1 MCMTEPL
8 FVILS
13 FPAHLPSGAETFFET
28 NCQAV
33 VCAGSIQR
41 VHPKPALYF
50 FFFFFFSEA
59 LEWICGLAVV
69 STLARDMLETTY
81 HRLSS
86 ERRQSEPR
94 CMM

>member
-50 FFFFFFSEA
+50 FFFFFFLKRLNGYVA
-59 LEWICGLAVV
+59 WLL
-69 STLARDMLETTY
+69 LARWLVICWRQRTTVCLPNGANQN
-81 HRLSS
+81 RGA
-86 ERRQSEPR
+86 
-94 CMM
+94 